1 MWAPGQPGID
11 SIDEARRDI
20 VLERDE
26 GDGVFTAAEGPF
38 TSYRRTVV
46 RDASGSGDGATET
59 FDFHLSVPW
68 FGWLY
73 WLPMRRAL
81 QRRPR
86 NDAMPWWSPP
96 DRLDQRAASVMGLLA
111 AASLIV
117 GYVNTLFT
125 QTVAFAAAEFHVSK
139 SAQGNAGSIVRAG
152 IVLTLP
158 LVFLADRWG
167 RRRAMVVAAFAAPT
181 IAMLGALAPSFV
193 TLTATQTVARPLGL
207 ALDILIAVV
216 ATEEMPRS
224 SRAYAVSV
232 LAMATGLGAGFA
244 VMALADLGPT
254 AWRWIYAL
262 AAVMLVVASDLARRL
277 PETRRFTAPHAVAP
291 RYNRSRYR
299 LMLVTAFF
307 ANIFVAPASFYQNVY
322 LREVRG
328 FSGGRISLFTLI
340 TATPIGLGILV
351 GGRLADT
358 RGRRL
363 VGAVAVTFGAALL
376 VASFAVGG
384 WPMWTSGVLGG
395 IVSGAAVPTLVVYR
409 TELFPTA
416 QRGRAGGLITASAL
430 VGGTIG
436 LQVTGRLLDHHVGYG
451 PIMASLG
458 ACELVVAALV
468 LLRYPETAHLELEE
482 LNPEDRRH

>member
-1 MWAPGQPGID
+1 MPSA
-11 SIDEARRDI
+11 
-20 VLERDE
+20 
-26 GDGVFTAAEGPF
+26 DGHG
-38 TSYRRTVV
+38 TVDTV
-46 RDASGSGDGATET
+46 DY
-59 FDFHLSVPW
+59 HLAVPW

-81 QRRPR
+81 RRHASEQ
-86 NDAMPWWSPP
+86 AMPWWSPP

-111 AASLIV
+111 AAALIV

-125 QTVAFAAAEFHVSK
+125 QTVAFAATEFHVSK

-167 RRRAMVVAAFAAPT
+167 RRRAMVVAAFAAPS
-181 IAMLGALAPSFV
+181 IAMLGALAPSFAV
-193 TLTATQTVARPLGL
+193 LTATQTVARPLGL

-216 ATEEMPRS
+216 AAEEMPRS

-232 LAMATGLGAGFA
+232 LTMASGLGAGLA
-244 VMALADLGPT
+244 VMALKLADFDVS

-262 AAVMLVVASDLARRL
+262 AAVLLVVAVDLARRL
-277 PETRRFTAPHAVAP
+277 PETRRFIAPHAVAP

-299 LMLVTAFF
+299 LLLTSAFF
-307 ANIFVAPASFYQNVY
+307 ANIFVAPASFYQNLY
-322 LREVRG
+322 LKEVRH
-328 FSGGRISLFTLI
+328 FSGGRISLFTL
-340 TATPIGLGILV
+340 TTSTPIGLGILV

-363 VGAVAVTFGAALL
+363 VGAVAVTLGAALL
-376 VASFAVGG
+376 IASFAVGG
-384 WPMWTSGVLGG
+384 WPMWTSGALGG

-409 TELFPTA
+409 TELFPTS

-436 LQVTGRLLDHHVGYG
+436 LQIAGRLLDRQVGYG
-451 PIMASLG
+451 PIMAGLG
-458 ACELVVAALV
+458 SCELVVAALV

-482 LNPEDRRH
+482 LNPEDQRG